1 MTHPTVVREAA
12 RVVAIEAARAYV
24 ANIRPIDLTN
34 PSVLVGH
41 LMAAE
46 TLLMDIVDAHTE
58 PTDET
63 EGATR

>member
-1 MTHPTVVREAA
+1 MTYPTVVREAA

-24 ANIRPIDLTN
+24 ANIRSIDLTN

-46 TLLMDIVDAHTE
+46 TLLMDIVAAHTE
-58 PTDET
+58 PTDEA
-63 EGATR
+63 EGASR

>member
-12 RVVAIEAARAYV
+12 RVVAIEATRAYV

-34 PSVLVGH
+34 PNVLVGH

-46 TLLMDIVDAHTE
+46 TLLMDIVTAHTE
-58 PTDET
+58 PTET
-63 EGATR
+63 EGAA

>member
-1 MTHPTVVREAA
+1 MTHPTPVREAA

-34 PSVLVGH
+34 PGVLVGH

-46 TLLMDIVDAHTE
+46 TLLMEIVAAH
-58 PTDET
+58 DEST
-63 EGATR
+63 GAEA

>member
-1 MTHPTVVREAA
+1 MTHPTPVREAA

-34 PSVLVGH
+34 PGVLVGH

-46 TLLMDIVDAHTE
+46 ILLMEIVAAHDE
-58 PTDET
+58 PTEA
-63 EGATR
+63 ERATR

>member
-24 ANIRPIDLTN
+24 ANIRRIDLNN
-34 PSVLVGH
+34 PGVLVGH

-46 TLLMDIVDAHTE
+46 TLLMEIVAAHDE
-58 PTDET
+58 PT
-63 EGATR
+63 EGAAAA

>member
-12 RVVAIEAARAYV
+12 RVIAIEAARAYV

-34 PSVLVGH
+34 PDVLTGH

-46 TLLMDIVDAHTE
+46 TLLMDIVAAHDE
-58 PTDET
+58 PTE
-63 EGATR
+63 AAA

>member
-1 MTHPTVVREAA
+1 MTYPTVVREAA
-12 RVVAIEAARAYV
+12 RLVAIEAARAYV

-34 PSVLVGH
+34 PNVLVGH

-46 TLLMDIVDAHTE
+46 TLLMEIVATHDE
-58 PTDET
+58 PT

>member
-1 MTHPTVVREAA
+1 MTHPFAVREAA
-12 RVVAIEAARAYV
+12 RVIAIEAARAYV

-34 PSVLVGH
+34 PGVVVGH

-46 TLLMDIVDAHTE
+46 TLLMDIVAAHTE

>member
-1 MTHPTVVREAA
+1 MTYPTAVREAA

-24 ANIRPIDLTN
+24 ASIHPIDLTN
-34 PSVLVGH
+34 PGVLVGH

-46 TLLMDIVDAHTE
+46 TLLMDIVAAHTE
-58 PTDET
+58 PTET

>member
-34 PSVLVGH
+34 PGVLTGH

-46 TLLMDIVDAHTE
+46 TLLMDIVTAHAE
-58 PTDET
+58 PTET
-63 EGATR
+63 EGAGR

>member
-12 RVVAIEAARAYV
+12 RIIAIEAARTYV

-34 PSVLVGH
+34 PGVLTGH

-46 TLLMDIVDAHTE
+46 TLLMDIVAAHAETA
-58 PTDET
+58 ET
-63 EGATR
+63 EGAA

>member
-1 MTHPTVVREAA
+1 MTHPTAVREAA

-24 ANIRPIDLTN
+24 ANIRPIDLDN
-34 PSVLVGH
+34 PNVLVGH

-46 TLLMDIVDAHTE
+46 TLLMDIVAAHAE
-58 PTDET
+58 PTDEA

>member
-1 MTHPTVVREAA
+1 MTHPSAVREAA

-46 TLLMDIVDAHTE
+46 TLLMEIVAVHDE
-58 PTDET
+58 PAE
-63 EGATR
+63 AAA

>member
-12 RVVAIEAARAYV
+12 RVIAIEAARAYV

-34 PSVLVGH
+34 PNVLVGH

-46 TLLMDIVDAHTE
+46 TLLMDIVAAHTE
-58 PTDET
+58 PTET
-63 EGATR
+63 EGAAR

>member
-1 MTHPTVVREAA
+1 MTHPTAVREAA

-24 ANIRPIDLTN
+24 ASIRSIDLTN
-34 PSVLVGH
+34 PGVLVGH

-46 TLLMDIVDAHTE
+46 TLLMDIVAAHTE
-58 PTDET
+58 PTET